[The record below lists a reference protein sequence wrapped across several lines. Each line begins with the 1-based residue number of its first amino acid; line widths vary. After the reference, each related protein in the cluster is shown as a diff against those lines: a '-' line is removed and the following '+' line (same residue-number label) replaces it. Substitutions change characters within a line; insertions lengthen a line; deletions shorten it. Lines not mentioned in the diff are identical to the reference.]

1 MTGDLGTTKP
11 MRARVSSSCT
21 LFWLV
26 LVLLNR
32 AYDKPHGSIAAAQR
46 PCAYKCEVP
55 ACGTPGSTDVNEN
68 KQVTDCFAPNDV
80 ANIAAEAAMLA
91 PCLRDILPKV
101 LSSGLQLCRKNRQVT
116 DCFAPN
122 DVANIAAE
130 AAMLAPCMRDILPKM
145 ERHKCNAKYLRRNR
159 HSTSTTCLMKY
170 KCALLWCLEG
180 VPVWHWG
187 RPVK

>member
-11 MRARVSSSCT
+11 MRARVSSFCT

-91 PCLRDILPKV
+91 PC
-101 LSSGLQLCRKNRQVT
+101 
-116 DCFAPN
+116 
-122 DVANIAAE
+122 
-130 AAMLAPCMRDILPKM
+130 MRDILPKM
-145 ERHKCNAKYLRRNR
+145 ERHKCHAKYLRRNR

>member
-1 MTGDLGTTKP
+1 MTGDLGTTRP
-11 MRARVSSSCT
+11 MRARVSSSCA

-68 KQVTDCFAPNDV
+68 
-80 ANIAAEAAMLA
+80 
-91 PCLRDILPKV
+91 
-101 LSSGLQLCRKNRQVT
+101 RQVT

-145 ERHKCNAKYLRRNR
+145 ERHKCHAKYLRRNR

>member
-1 MTGDLGTTKP
+1 MTGDLGTAKP
-11 MRARVSSSCT
+11 MRARVSSFCT
-21 LFWLV
+21 LFWLA

-91 PCLRDILPKV
+91 PCLRDILPK
-101 LSSGLQLCRKNRQVT
+101 
-116 DCFAPN
+116 
-122 DVANIAAE
+122 
-130 AAMLAPCMRDILPKM
+130 M
-145 ERHKCNAKYLRRNR
+145 ERHKCHAKYLRRNR

>member
-11 MRARVSSSCT
+11 MRARVSSFCT

-91 PCLRDILPKV
+91 PCLRDILPK
-101 LSSGLQLCRKNRQVT
+101 
-116 DCFAPN
+116 
-122 DVANIAAE
+122 
-130 AAMLAPCMRDILPKM
+130 M
-145 ERHKCNAKYLRRNR
+145 ERHKCHAKYLRRNR

>member
-1 MTGDLGTTKP
+1 M
-11 MRARVSSSCT
+11 
-21 LFWLV
+21 
-26 LVLLNR
+26 
-32 AYDKPHGSIAAAQR
+32 
-46 PCAYKCEVP
+46 
-55 ACGTPGSTDVNEN
+55 
-68 KQVTDCFAPNDV
+68 

-101 LSSGLQLCRKNRQVT
+101 LSSGLQLCRKNRQVA

-159 HSTSTTCLMKY
+159 HSTSTTCLMQ
-170 KCALLWCLEG
+170 
-180 VPVWHWG
+180 
-187 RPVK
+187 

>member
-11 MRARVSSSCT
+11 MRARVSSFCT

-68 KQVTDCFAPNDV
+68 RQVTDCFAPNDV

-91 PCLRDILPKV
+91 PCLRDILPK
-101 LSSGLQLCRKNRQVT
+101 
-116 DCFAPN
+116 
-122 DVANIAAE
+122 
-130 AAMLAPCMRDILPKM
+130 M
-145 ERHKCNAKYLRRNR
+145 ERHKCHAKYLRRNR